1 MLCINEHWKVFEMF
15 CAKRYGV
22 VLVHLHDILQL
33 YSCIIHATRYKL
45 AYMCLTPSTRKVQSD
60 ENGEARLRQHRV
72 VPVHRSASKII
83 KSLRC

>member
-33 YSCIIHATRYKL
+33 YNCIIHATRYKL
-45 AYMCLTPSTRKVQSD
+45 AYHVPHAKHVESSIGRKW
-60 ENGEARLRQHRV
+60 
-72 VPVHRSASKII
+72 
-83 KSLRC
+83 